1 MWSVSLFWSVAAD
14 IFDSESAKRLF
25 GPIAAAGTVGAI
37 ASSLLASQMS
47 GRLGVVGLWIAA
59 AIVLQIGL
67 LMGLRLESTAN
78 QLVVRR
84 FAQLRENSGFN
95 WTGGLD
101 GVLREVLGPIVKDLF
116 TSPYLLGITVYI
128 CLIALGGTTVYS
140 LLNYEVGLSFKES
153 ADRVSFFA
161 GLNLGVQ
168 LVTVVLQSLLS
179 ASLLRTWGVGRT
191 LMLLPL
197 AYLSI
202 FALLGWRLNLTMVSA
217 GFVLASSLA
226 YGLTVP
232 ARELLFT
239 VVDKSAK
246 YRTKA
251 VIDTVLFRSF
261 DFLASLGVELSLKQ
275 QYLFGY
281 LLGLVAISSA
291 WCGLGYWLGKEQQK
305 KAAELEAVAESR
317 ESKSDQN

>member
-1 MWSVSLFWSVAAD
+1 M
-14 IFDSESAKRLF
+14 
-25 GPIAAAGTVGAI
+25 
-37 ASSLLASQMS
+37 
-47 GRLGVVGLWIAA
+47 LG
-59 AIVLQIGL
+59 LQ
-67 LMGLRLESTAN
+67 LEKTAN
-78 QLVVRR
+78 QSLIQR
-84 FAQLRENSGFN
+84 FAQAKEKAGFD

-101 GVLREVLGPIVKDLF
+101 GVLRELLWPIVKDLF

-168 LVTVVLQSLLS
+168 LVTVLLQSLLS
-179 ASLLRTWGVGRT
+179 ASLLRSWGVGRT

-197 AYLSI
+197 AYLLI
-202 FALLGWRLNLTMVSA
+202 FALLGWQLNLTMVA
-217 GFVLASSLA
+217 GGFVLASSLA

-246 YRTKA
+246 YRTKT
-251 VIDTVLFRSF
+251 VIDTVLFRTF
-261 DFLASLGVELSLKQ
+261 DYLASLGVELSLKQ

-291 WCGLGYWLGKEQQK
+291 WCSLGFWLGKKQQK
-305 KAAELEAVAESR
+305 KAADLESAAVMQDST
-317 ESKSDQN
+317 SDPS